1 MSNNRIR
8 ITKPLLSHERK
19 LKAQSTNEPLEQ
31 WLELSIKDLEH
42 RLRYS
47 KEETQALQ
55 GALRALD
62 DLLDVLRI

>member
-1 MSNNRIR
+1 MANVR
-8 ITKPLLSHERK
+8 ITKIQKPQENALATYNAPE
-19 LKAQSTNEPLEQ
+19 ALEQ

-47 KEETQALQ
+47 KEETQVVQ

-62 DLLDVLRI
+62 DLAIVLKSK